1 MIIINILL
9 ALLPGVLIGWF
20 IYHKDSNKESK
31 GLLIKLFLG
40 GVASCFF
47 TLAITT
53 LVQGIF
59 PSIVPDTEEP
69 TTNLFLLFFQVLIG
83 IALIE
88 EFSKWFFTYIFGYR
102 HREFDETFDAIVYC
116 SFVALGFA
124 TFENVLYVIIN
135 DNQLLTAL
143 MRAVTAVPG
152 HVCDAIVMGYFLG
165 LAKKCEMN
173 GLPGKGKNI
182 ALSIIMPMVTHGIY
196 DFCLFSGSGILVVLW
211 FVFVIALYVYAIKK
225 VNKISKTRERIVAG
239 ENYRTCPNCG
249 NYVDGNF
256 CVACGFNLQGAVV
269 PMPQQPILN
278 PVQQQVVTPVAPVA
292 QQAINPVNQPVNPAP
307 VAPAQASAPLEN
319 PVSQSMPILKGYC
332 SGCGNLINSDF
343 CPFCGKK
350 Q

>member
-9 ALLPGVLIGWF
+9 AFLPGVLIGWF
-20 IYHKDSNKESK
+20 IYHKDTNKESK
-31 GLLIKLFLG
+31 GLLVKLFLG
-40 GVASCFF
+40 GVASCFL

-53 LVQGIF
+53 AVQEIIPGI
-59 PSIVPDTEEP
+59 IPDTESLNS
-69 TTNLFLLFFQVLIG
+69 NLFILFFQVLIG

-88 EFSKWFFTYIFGYR
+88 EFSKWFFAYVFGYR

-124 TFENVLYVIIN
+124 TFENVLYVIL
-135 DNQLLTAL
+135 DENQLLTAL
-143 MRAVTAVPG
+143 SRAVTAVPG
-152 HVCDAIVMGYFLG
+152 HVCDAIIMGYFLG

-182 ALSIIMPMVTHGIY
+182 ALSIIMPMVAHGIY
-196 DFCLFSGSGILVVLW
+196 DFCLLSGSGLLVILWVAFVVL
-211 FVFVIALYVYAIKK
+211 LYVFAIRK
-225 VNKISKTRERIVAG
+225 VNAISKTKERIAAN

-256 CVACGFNLQGAVV
+256 CVACGFNMQSIPQAIPTGYNPTLT
-269 PMPQQPILN
+269 PQQVM
-278 PVQQQVVTPVAPVA
+278 PVQPPME
-292 QQAINPVNQPVNPAP
+292 QPVN
-307 VAPAQASAPLEN
+307 N
-319 PVSQSMPILKGYC
+319 MVSQPTPVFNRYC
-332 SGCGNLINSDF
+332 SGCGNLVNSEF